1 MNDKTQEKQRLLI
14 VDDSKVI
21 RVTARKILRDHFET
35 IEAVDGEDAWQI
47 LTGEE
52 SFSLV
57 VSDLNMPN
65 LDGFGL
71 LERIR
76 NSHLPHVHELPVI
89 IITGANDTES
99 TMKQARQ
106 AGATDF
112 IGKPFDAV
120 HLLARTQAHANSH
133 AATNTLMVEKT
144 RLEDSLTI
152 DGLTGLSNEVS
163 FMERGYQQLAFAIR
177 HNSSLA
183 VFRIEI
189 DDFGDLFQQH
199 GDEFVEAVIHSM
211 GKTLSGA
218 IRQEDTAARIGTAR
232 FALLLPG
239 MNTAGIRSLAE
250 RISRESSEHTHNSGD
265 SQVRVTASIGV
276 GAPDIRRDTRL
287 DELLS
292 LADQRLV
299 QAIAQGGNRIVYEI
313 ADKPPAMDEHSAED
327 SAIEDSAS
335 NELPTNVAIMNPFQD
350 ESAEVEEIEIFS
362 PDLPLDLFVNRNNKP
377 AKIEC
382 LSAGSS
388 EPSSNTFAGPVP
400 DNIVDLP
407 APETSG
413 KEAVTA
419 PGSPEGVMVTYPA
432 SPANDTDEA
441 QAEAST
447 PETGED
453 SITISAPITG
463 QSQPAPDIKAAN
475 DTQAIT
481 DTTLDVSAQGVTGQ
495 IMSHDT
501 ADADEP
507 EIPPQRKGFLR
518 RMLALFGRSRSR
530 K

>member
-133 AATNTLMVEKT
+133 AATNTLMEEKT

-152 DGLTGLSNEVS
+152 DGLTGLSNEAS

-250 RISRESSEHTHNSGD
+250 RISRESSEHTHNLGD
-265 SQVRVTASIGV
+265 SQVQVTASIGV

-299 QAIAQGGNRIVYEI
+299 QAIAQGGNRIVYET
-313 ADKPPAMDEHSAED
+313 ADKPPAMEEYSAED
-327 SAIEDSAS
+327 SVSK
-335 NELPTNVAIMNPFQD
+335 ELPTNVAIMNPFQD

-432 SPANDTDEA
+432 SPANNTDEVQA
-441 QAEAST
+441 QAST

-453 SITISAPITG
+453 SITISAPITR
-463 QSQPAPDIKAAN
+463 QSQPAPDIKATN
-475 DTQAIT
+475 D
-481 DTTLDVSAQGVTGQ
+481 TLDVSAQGVTGQ
-495 IMSHDT
+495 IMSQDT

-518 RMLALFGRSRSR
+518 RILALFGKSRSR